1 MTTIEDKIVQQLTE
15 ARAMELALVRTL
27 QAHIAMTPSGGYR
40 GELERHLRETRGHAD
55 RISRRLADLGHAPS
69 TVQAVYGAGQKLIGQ
84 LLALGKAPLDMARG
98 ASPEE
103 KLLKNA
109 KDECATEQL
118 EIATYDA
125 LEALARLAGD
135 AATARLA
142 RDHRADEERMLA
154 TLREQLPKLT
164 ARVVRAEVDGRS
176 SYDASRTG
184 AAQAVQGAAEE
195 ARARA
200 GAVAEEARARAGAVA
215 DDAKEKASAA
225 ADDAKRQAA
234 AAAGAV
240 RERAEQATGAAKERA
255 GDAARAAQR
264 QAEKVVGAAQSRAED
279 AAEAAAEATEQQEP
293 FDGYDRLNADTVLR
307 RLDRLSPARL
317 RQVEAYERAH
327 KRRRTVIE
335 ASERRRAAKNG
346 GGAR

>member
-1 MTTIEDKIVQQLTE
+1 MTTTEDKIVQQLTE

-69 TVQAVYGAGQKLIGQ
+69 TVQAVYGAGQRLIGQ

-135 AATARLA
+135 ETTARLA
-142 RDHRADEERMLA
+142 RDHRADEERMLRA
-154 TLREQLPKLT
+154 LREQLPTLT

-176 SYDASRTG
+176 SFDASRTG
-184 AAQAVQGAAEE
+184 AAQAVQGAAEK
-195 ARARA
+195 
-200 GAVAEEARARAGAVA
+200 VA
-215 DDAKEKASAA
+215 D
-225 ADDAKRQAA
+225 
-234 AAAGAV
+234 
-240 RERAEQATGAAKERA
+240 
-255 GDAARAAQR
+255 AAQGR
-264 QAEKVVGAAQSRAED
+264 VDD
-279 AAEAAAEATEQQEP
+279 AAEAVAESAERQEP
-293 FDGYDRLNADTVLR
+293 FDGYDRLNADVVVR

-335 ASERRRAAKNG
+335 ASERRRAAKSG
-346 GGAR
+346 SGSR

>member
-40 GELERHLRETRGHAD
+40 GELERHLRETRAHAD
-55 RISRRLADLGHAPS
+55 RISRRLADLGPAPS

-135 AATARLA
+135 EATARLA

-154 TLREQLPKLT
+154 ALREQLPKLT

-176 SYDASRTG
+176 SFDASRTG
-184 AAQAVQGAAEE
+184 AAQAVQGAAED
-195 ARARA
+195 
-200 GAVAEEARARAGAVA
+200 VRARAGAVA
-215 DDAKEKASAA
+215 DDAKDKASAA
-225 ADDAKRQAA
+225 ADDAKQQAA

-240 RERAEQATGAAKERA
+240 RDRAEQAAGAAKETVSE
-255 GDAARAAQR
+255 AASAAQR

-279 AAEAAAEATEQQEP
+279 AVEAAAEATEQQEP
-293 FDGYDRLNADTVLR
+293 FDGYDRLNADIVVR

-335 ASERRRAAKNG
+335 ASERRREAKNG
-346 GGAR
+346 GGAH

>member
-1 MTTIEDKIVQQLTE
+1 MTSHDDKIVQQLTE
-15 ARAMELALVRTL
+15 ARALELALVRTL
-27 QAHIAMTPSGGYR
+27 QAHIAITPSGGYR
-40 GELERHLRETRGHAD
+40 GELERHLRETRGHAE

-69 TVQAVYGAGQKLIGQ
+69 TVQTVYGAGQRLLGQ

-109 KDECATEQL
+109 KDECASEQL

-135 AATARLA
+135 EATARLA
-142 RDHRADEERMLA
+142 REHRADEERMLK
-154 TLREQLPKLT
+154 TLRAQLPTLT

-176 SYDASRTG
+176 SFDASRTG
-184 AAQAVQGAAEE
+184 AAQAVQGAAEG

-200 GAVAEEARARAGAVA
+200 AAVA
-215 DDAKEKASAA
+215 DGAKAKASAA
-225 ADDAKRQAA
+225 ADDAKQQAA
-234 AAAGAV
+234 AAADAV
-240 RERAEQATGAAKERA
+240 RERAE
-255 GDAARAAQR
+255 RAAGAVVDGAQR
-264 QAEKVVGAAQSRAED
+264 RAEEV
-279 AAEAAAEATEQQEP
+279 AEAAADGAERQEP
-293 FDGYDRLNADTVLR
+293 FDGYDRLNADVVVR

-327 KRRRTVIE
+327 KRRRTVLE

-346 GGAR
+346 SSVR

>member
-1 MTTIEDKIVQQLTE
+1 MTSTEDKIVQQLTE

-55 RISRRLADLGHAPS
+55 AISRRLADLGHAPS

-84 LLALGKAPLDMARG
+84 LLALGKAPLDMVRG

-142 RDHRADEERMLA
+142 REHRADEERMLKA
-154 TLREQLPKLT
+154 LREQLPKLT

-176 SYDASRTG
+176 SYDVSRTG
-184 AAQAVQGAAEE
+184 AAQAVQGAAD
-195 ARARA
+195 
-200 GAVAEEARARAGAVA
+200 AV
-215 DDAKEKASAA
+215 
-225 ADDAKRQAA
+225 Q
-234 AAAGAV
+234 
-240 RERAEQATGAAKERA
+240 ERAEDA
-255 GDAARAAQR
+255 GSAVQR
-264 QAEKVVGAAQSRAED
+264 QAEKVMDAAQSRVDD
-279 AAEAAAEATEQQEP
+279 AAEAVAENAEQQEP
-293 FDGYDRLNADTVLR
+293 FDGYDRLNADTVVR

-317 RQVEAYERAH
+317 RQVETYERAH

-335 ASERRRAAKNG
+335 ASERRRAAKRG
-346 GGAR
+346 SGAT